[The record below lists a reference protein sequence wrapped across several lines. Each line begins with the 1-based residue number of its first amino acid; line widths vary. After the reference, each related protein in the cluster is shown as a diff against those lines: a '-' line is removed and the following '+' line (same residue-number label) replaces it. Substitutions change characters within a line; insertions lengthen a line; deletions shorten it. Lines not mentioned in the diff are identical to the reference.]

1 MRTDYC
7 NIWQYSEQHE
17 SVWPGAA
24 AAVVGAWPAEL
35 QQRCLQ
41 AALSDGSEP
50 DAAFPAAA
58 LSTGCAPRALC
69 IGVGGGALPLFLS
82 HHFPGLLVDA
92 VRPCSSDAAIHSLVT
107 CKSLSALRNNQHKY
121 G

>member
-1 MRTDYC
+1 MTARYGSIL
-7 NIWQYSEQHE
+7 NSIK
-17 SVWPGAA
+17 VWPGAA
-24 AAVVGAWPAEL
+24 AAVVGAWPGEL

-41 AALSDGSEP
+41 AAPRDSSEP
-50 DAAFPAAA
+50 DAGASPAAA

-92 VRPCSSDAAIHSLVT
+92 VRTLNPKPFV
-107 CKSLSALRNNQHKY
+107 
-121 G
+121 